1 MSEAPPTLHE
11 TALIEEHRALGAKL
25 AEFAGWLMPIQY
37 SGILEE
43 HRAVRERVGLFDLSH
58 MGELFIDGPGAG
70 DALAA
75 AVVSDPRTL
84 AVGRAHYSMICDP
97 DGGII
102 DDLIIYRVATDR
114 YLVCAN
120 AGNST
125 TVSDAL
131 ADRIGGVDAVVDDRS
146 MATSLVAIQ
155 GPRALEVL
163 QPLCDRP
170 LDGLAYYAILEGR
183 VAGVPAF
190 VARTGY
196 TGEDGFEIYVSPGDA
211 PRLWEEI
218 LESGSAFGIKP
229 CGLGARNT
237 LRLEAGMAL
246 YGHEVHA
253 SISPWEANLGWIVKM
268 DKDDFIGRDALKS
281 QKARGVTRKLVGF
294 EMIGRGIGRDGY
306 EVCMDGVR
314 AGWVASGGPSPTLNK
329 NIGLCFLPSTHAEA
343 GRYIQVMV
351 RGQAVE
357 AMTVPIP
364 FYERSK

>member
-1 MSEAPPTLHE
+1 MAQPHSVPLKTTPLH
-11 TALIEEHRALGAKL
+11 AFHQRLGAKMID
-25 AEFAGWLMPIQY
+25 FGGWDMPVQY
-37 SGILEE
+37 ASLLEE
-43 HRAVRERVGLFDLSH
+43 HHAVRQRVGLFDVSH
-58 MGELFIDGPGAG
+58 MGEIEIRGPEALRLVNYITTNDASRLQAG
-70 DALAA
+70 QAQYSGLLYEHGGFVDDILVHKVAADDYFLCVNASNQDKDYQHIFSHNQFDATVENAGSRYA
-75 AVVSDPRTL
+75 QL
-84 AVGRAHYSMICDP
+84 AV
-97 DGGII
+97 
-102 DDLIIYRVATDR
+102 
-114 YLVCAN
+114 
-120 AGNST
+120 
-125 TVSDAL
+125 
-131 ADRIGGVDAVVDDRS
+131 
-146 MATSLVAIQ
+146 Q
-155 GPRALEVL
+155 GPRAADTL
-163 QPLCDRP
+163 QKLTPVS
-170 LDGLAYYAILEGR
+170 LASIRYYHFVDSTVRGA
-183 VAGVPAF
+183 PARL
-190 VARTGY
+190 ARTGY